1 MENEPEKPSSSL
13 PPIITKAEIE
23 EKSKQ
28 RIIFYY
34 IRTALLVL
42 FSSLLVAFASYSLIE
57 PNRFTIGGV
66 AGTAVIISYATNGA
80 IRQSWLVFGINM
92 PLIILS
98 FFFVKRKFAILTT
111 SNILLQSLWLT
122 IFENTNMPVIQ
133 FTDTGTSIFAAIGA
147 GVCVGTSIALAL
159 KAGGS
164 TGGVDILAVMIQK
177 KYSAS
182 SIAQMIFF
190 LSAIVI
196 SASFFVFYEPEETL
210 AMNLLPIFL
219 SLFEAYIESKTN
231 DSITNGFQ
239 SAIEFRVIT
248 NKPDEMSLALMNE
261 LSRGVT
267 AMPATGM
274 YTKENRTMLVC
285 VISRRQINAFKRI
298 MKQIDPDAFAILAN
312 VSQVVGLG
320 FYQSEN

>member
-1 MENEPEKPSSSL
+1 MENEPEKQPSSL

-66 AGTAVIISYATNGA
+66 AGTAIIISYATNGA

-98 FFFVKRKFAILTT
+98 FFFVKRKFAVLTT

-196 SASFFVFYEPEETL
+196 SASFFVFYKEEETL
-210 AMNLLPIFL
+210 AINLLPIFL

-248 NKPDEMSLALMNE
+248 NKPDELSLALMNE

-267 AMPATGM
+267 AMPAKGM